1 MDSVQGGPS
10 GHELSNVDNKFRSCT
25 WWSCC
30 GGLSCEA
37 QLQIQCRYL
46 IVHDQMGRPVIM
58 NDSTFDHDVNSQAF
72 DWVTLHRK
80 MGRERES
87 LESSFTIMQPVPVY
101 LMHQSAAILA
111 YSELRMF
118 PVKPTVTFEFG
129 NLIGIKIKF
138 WSEWEPANALD
149 WRNYSRLLLCG

>member
-1 MDSVQGGPS
+1 
-10 GHELSNVDNKFRSCT
+10 
-25 WWSCC
+25 
-30 GGLSCEA
+30 
-37 QLQIQCRYL
+37 
-46 IVHDQMGRPVIM
+46 
-58 NDSTFDHDVNSQAF
+58 
-72 DWVTLHRK
+72 
-80 MGRERES
+80 MGREGES

-149 WRNYSRLLLCG
+149 

>member
-1 MDSVQGGPS
+1 
-10 GHELSNVDNKFRSCT
+10 
-25 WWSCC
+25 
-30 GGLSCEA
+30 
-37 QLQIQCRYL
+37 
-46 IVHDQMGRPVIM
+46 
-58 NDSTFDHDVNSQAF
+58 
-72 DWVTLHRK
+72 
-80 MGRERES
+80 
-87 LESSFTIMQPVPVY
+87 MQPVPVY

-149 WRNYSRLLLCG
+149 